1 MVVIKII
8 KSFRDSQAENILRLA
23 GSETIVDK
31 ERADDLIRKGFAEFV
46 SEAIVDAE
54 TESKKPV
61 AEKAVRSI
69 KKNAKK

>member
-1 MVVIKII
+1 MVRIKIL
-8 KSFRDSQAENILRLA
+8 KSFRDAQSENILRLA
-23 GSETIVDK
+23 GSEAIVDK

-46 SEAIVDAE
+46 SEVIVDVE

-61 AEKAVRSI
+61 TEKAVRTL